1 MPDSLA
7 SSGRRLYRK
16 TPSCVTVYGSAPP
29 APFRGLML
37 PRWQELLLFLLSED
51 PRLTIKDARAALSRA
66 GMALGYDAI
75 RLSLRHFRAAA
86 EAVAVVDVDLARR
99 LLCRLPRLTSKQFA
113 REYQRLSG
121 DGIKQKRLRSFHY
134 QHAGPMRR
142 GLECSGVA
150 VRLLLG
156 SPYLDTD
163 ALHVRYGEVTG
174 DFVLLSYF
182 REWVRRQGGRFLK
195 RALMV

>member
-51 PRLTIKDARAALSRA
+51 PRLTIKNARAALSRA
-66 GMALGYDAI
+66 GMALGYNAI
-75 RLSLRHFRAAA
+75 RLSLLHFRAAA
-86 EAVAVVDVDLARR
+86 SPVVDVDLARR
-99 LLCRLPRLTSKQFA
+99 LLCRLPRLTKQQFA

-121 DGIKQKRLRSFHY
+121 DGIFQRRLRAFHRE
-134 QHAGPMRR
+134 HAGPMRR
-142 GLECSGVA
+142 GLERSGVA

-163 ALHVRYGEVTG
+163 ALHVRYAEVTG

-182 REWVRRQGGRFLK
+182 CDWVRRQGGR
-195 RALMV
+195 ALRRVPMV